1 MKVFFCTRSR
11 RSCSF
16 KICCSQPLSFREEE
30 LIELFLEIIVK
41 FVSLVSSIFDFCV
54 DFVPMEKF
62 DCDFESKSLKED
74 DDDNDGDDEDD
85 EQGDSN
91 LIV

>member
-1 MKVFFCTRSR
+1 MT
-11 RSCSF
+11 
-16 KICCSQPLSFREEE
+16 
-30 LIELFLEIIVK
+30 ELFLEIIVK

-54 DFVPMEKF
+54 DVPMEKF

-74 DDDNDGDDEDD
+74 DDDDNDEDD